1 MVIHVVAQG
10 ETLQSIADE
19 YGVSASRLIEDNDIT
34 NPNDLAVGQAVLI
47 VYPNQVHTVQEGD
60 SLSGIAQNY
69 GITEI
74 QLLRNNP
81 FLADRE
87 YIYPGESLIID
98 FTDEK
103 AGNITTN
110 GYAYPYIDRSI
121 LKKNLLYLTYLSIFN
136 YSITESGELN
146 NIEDEELINL
156 AKSYGVAPIMVISNV
171 NPAGQL
177 DRETLHNILADETV
191 RNNLTLSV
199 LNTLNTKG
207 YYGLNI
213 DLPYIRSEDRQLY
226 LEYITDLVV
235 RVKSSGYKIFF
246 TINPNT
252 FEEDGAPGAAETVD
266 LTELGRI
273 SDGIILLS
281 YTWGSISEIPIEAIP
296 LYILEV
302 LLQYTLTQI
311 PPEKITIGITSIG
324 YIWELPYLLG
334 TSRANSISNT
344 NAVQLAADVN
354 AVINYNPGNLA
365 SYFYVIDDKDYLVY
379 FHDVRGV
386 DRSLEVMTQYGLT
399 GVGIW
404 NVMYYLA
411 QTFTLINAKYYIENV
426 I

>member
-1 MVIHVVAQG
+1 MIIHVVAQD
-10 ETLQSIADE
+10 ETLQSIAEE
-19 YGVSASRLIEDNDIT
+19 YGVSENKLIADNDIT
-34 NPNDLAVGQAVLI
+34 NPNDLAVGQAILI
-47 VYPNQVHTVQEGD
+47 VYPNQVHIVQEGD
-60 SLSGIAQNY
+60 TLSGIADNY
-69 GITEI
+69 VITEI

-103 AGNITTN
+103 TGNITTN
-110 GYAYPYIDRSI
+110 GYAYPYIDRNI

-136 YSITESGELN
+136 YSVTESGELN

-156 AKSYGVAPIMVISNV
+156 AKLYGVAPIMVISNV
-171 NPAGQL
+171 NKEGQL
-177 DRETLHNILADETV
+177 DRETLHNILADEAV
-191 RNNLTLSV
+191 RDNLTQSV
-199 LNTLNTKG
+199 LNTLQAKG

-213 DLPYIRSEDRQLY
+213 DLPYISTLDRQVY
-226 LEYITDLVV
+226 LDYITDLVV

-252 FEEDGAPGAAETVD
+252 FEEDGAPGDSATVD

-273 SDGIILLS
+273 SDGLILLS
-281 YTWGSISEIPIEAIP
+281 YTWGSISEIPVEAIP

-302 LLQYTLTQI
+302 LLRYTLTQV
-311 PPEKITIGITSIG
+311 PPEKITIGMTSIG
-324 YIWELPYLLG
+324 YIWELPYILG
-334 TSRANSISNT
+334 TSRANSISNV

-379 FHDVRGV
+379 FHDVRGA
-386 DRSLEVMTQYGLT
+386 DTSLDVMTRYGLT

-411 QTFTLINAKYYIENV
+411 QTFTLINVKYNIENV

>member
-60 SLSGIAQNY
+60 PLSGIAQNY

-199 LNTLNTKG
+199 LNTLKQA
-207 YYGLNI
+207 
-213 DLPYIRSEDRQLY
+213 RSVYEK
-226 LEYITDLVV
+226 LE
-235 RVKSSGYKIFF
+235 
-246 TINPNT
+246 
-252 FEEDGAPGAAETVD
+252 
-266 LTELGRI
+266 
-273 SDGIILLS
+273 
-281 YTWGSISEIPIEAIP
+281 
-296 LYILEV
+296 
-302 LLQYTLTQI
+302 
-311 PPEKITIGITSIG
+311 
-324 YIWELPYLLG
+324 
-334 TSRANSISNT
+334 
-344 NAVQLAADVN
+344 
-354 AVINYNPGNLA
+354 
-365 SYFYVIDDKDYLVY
+365 
-379 FHDVRGV
+379 
-386 DRSLEVMTQYGLT
+386 
-399 GVGIW
+399 
-404 NVMYYLA
+404 
-411 QTFTLINAKYYIENV
+411 
-426 I
+426 